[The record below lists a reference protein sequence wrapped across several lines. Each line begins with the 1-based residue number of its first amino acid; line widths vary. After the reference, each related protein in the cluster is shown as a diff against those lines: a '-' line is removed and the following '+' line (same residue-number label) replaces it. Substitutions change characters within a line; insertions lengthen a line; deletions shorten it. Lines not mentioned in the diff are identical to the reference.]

1 MYLFHHHFCPAAG
14 RMSKIAQLWKDLS
27 ELVWAVKA
35 KSAWDAWR
43 ETVANLPEDV
53 RFEDRCLAFFCRE
66 IEERR
71 LGTSQTYGKTVAFTQ
86 LESRSISF
94 LIKANQK

>member
-53 RFEDRCLAFFCRE
+53 TFEDRCLTFLQRDRGE
-66 IEERR
+66 
-71 LGTSQTYGKTVAFTQ
+71 KTGNITD
-86 LESRSISF
+86 LRKDSRF
-94 LIKANQK
+94 HTARK